1 LHRFSVAPGDQALDY
16 SRGITKAFMIL
27 LSSKPDFTFILT
39 DALFEVFPFEDYELE
54 AYRDEA
60 GLFTI
65 FRLHNLNVPA
75 H

>member
-1 LHRFSVAPGDQALDY
+1 
-16 SRGITKAFMIL
+16 MIL